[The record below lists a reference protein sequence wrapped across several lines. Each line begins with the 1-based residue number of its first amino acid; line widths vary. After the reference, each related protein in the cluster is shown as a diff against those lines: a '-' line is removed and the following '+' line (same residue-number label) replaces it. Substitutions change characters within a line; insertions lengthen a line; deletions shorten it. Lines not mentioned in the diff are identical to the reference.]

1 MKLIDLDFEDKK
13 DWIKITDLENT
24 FNIYADN
31 HNDYAYNLNATWYFK
46 IPEEY
51 LKTYTCTCNMHWPL
65 VSYKLYGTTRLAW
78 FLMKI
83 NNVAATDVFKQLKAG
98 SQVKYL
104 EKDQLQTIVE
114 DMNEVE
120 D

>member
-31 HNDYAYNLNATWYFK
+31 HNDYAYNLNVTWYFK
-46 IPEEY
+46 IPDEY
-51 LKTYTCTCNMHWPL
+51 FKTYACTCNMHWPL
-65 VSYKLYGTTRLAW
+65 ASYKIYGTTRLAW
-78 FLMKI
+78 FLMKV
-83 NNVAATDVFKQLKAG
+83 NNIPASDVFKTLKAG
-98 SQVKYL
+98 STVKYIDK
-104 EKDQLQTIVE
+104 EQLQTIIE